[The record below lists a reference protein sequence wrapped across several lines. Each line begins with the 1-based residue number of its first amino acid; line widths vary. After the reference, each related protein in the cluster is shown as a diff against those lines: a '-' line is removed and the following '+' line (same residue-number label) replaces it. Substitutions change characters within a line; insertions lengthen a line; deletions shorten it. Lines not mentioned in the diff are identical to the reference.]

1 MPQTTWMKMGKK
13 RLALIIVFLLLY
25 CLAVS
30 LAVAGPSAPYKVDRL
45 VEVRA
50 VLSGTV
56 ASEGL
61 VQVGQLVVEGD
72 VLVNVQSFA
81 GLSPTARAT
90 VEGQVMQVLVSPG
103 QQVQTDTVVVKIK
116 AKN

>member
-1 MPQTTWMKMGKK
+1 MKMGKK
-13 RLALIIVFLLLY
+13 RLTLIVTFLLLS

-30 LAVAGPSAPYKVDRL
+30 WAIAGPIAPHKAARL

-50 VLSGTV
+50 VLSGNV

-61 VQVGQLVVEGD
+61 VQVGQLVSEGD

-90 VEGQVMQVLVSPG
+90 VDGQVMQVLVSPG
-103 QQVQTDTVVVKIK
+103 QQVQTDMVVVKIK
-116 AKN
+116 ANN

>member
-1 MPQTTWMKMGKK
+1 MDKK
-13 RLALIIVFLLLY
+13 RLVLGTVFLLLA

-30 LAVAGPSAPYKVDRL
+30 WAVAESDTPRGAERL
-45 VEVRA
+45 VEVKA

-61 VQVGQLVVEGD
+61 AQVGQLVVEGD

-81 GLSPTARAT
+81 GLAPTARAT
-90 VEGQVMQVLVSPG
+90 VDGQVMQVLVSPG
-103 QQVQTDTVVVKIK
+103 QKVQTETVVVKIK